1 MNWGHKITIV
11 IFAFIAGMLG
21 MVWYAFQQTNDMFD
35 ANYYAQEKE
44 YQGLMDASQR
54 LKDVALDPIFSQNE
68 QAVVITIPESL
79 HSNISNGTITFLKVD
94 DQLQDISLPLQPD
107 SIGMQTIDKS
117 TLNTGMYKVR
127 LRWEN
132 DTMLYYTEKNI
143 LIN

>member
-11 IFAFIAGMLG
+11 IIVFIAGMLG
-21 MVWYAFQQTNDMFD
+21 MVWYSFQQTNDMFD

-54 LKDVALDPIFSQNE
+54 LKDVAQDPIFSQNE
-68 QAVVITIPESL
+68 EDIIITIPESL
-79 HSNISNGTITFLKVD
+79 HGNISNGTISFLKVD
-94 DQLQDISLPLQPD
+94 DQLQDIRVSLHPD
-107 SIGMQTIDKS
+107 STGIQTIAKS

-127 LRWEN
+127 LKWEN
-132 DTMLYYTEKNI
+132 DTTLYYTEKNI